1 MLQSSR
7 YCFWKSQIGFPAA
20 AVRYRFPTLFLLVW
34 ASCWPAVASSQA
46 LAQSAMVRLELIMG
60 PGFEPADAHQWLR
73 VLGKSKADDIKIR
86 RVNATDRVEIKNRGT
101 ESRPV

>member
-7 YCFWKSQIGFPAA
+7 CCSWKSQNGFPAA
-20 AVRYRFPTLFLLVW
+20 VFRFSVPALFLLVS
-34 ASCWPAVASSQA
+34 ASCWPTVASSQA

-86 RVNATDRVEIKNRGT
+86 RVNATDRVEIKNRG
-101 ESRPV
+101 